1 MLLVL
6 HQNGELTLQDVERI
20 GVLLVN
26 VGPRPGPRAVV
37 PRLRDAE
44 LLEGG
49 LDHDP
54 AAEHGLALPR
64 AMNDPSMP
72 RV

>member
-1 MLLVL
+1 MLP
-6 HQNGELTLQDVERI
+6 VEVRS
-20 GVLLVN
+20 
-26 VGPRPGPRAVV
+26 RSGPRAVE

-49 LDHDP
+49 LEYDP

-64 AMNDPSMP
+64 AMDDPSHGASMTIP
-72 RV
+72 VAR